1 LRGAELLAEKEIPMK
16 RLLLLVVVLVITLAA
31 PVLSL
36 PPLCSCP
43 SCASNSNPC
52 SLRQGTSYVVT
63 NCGTYFGT
71 YCTHPS

>member
-1 LRGAELLAEKEIPMK
+1 MK
-16 RLLLLVVVLVITLAA
+16 RLLLLVVALVITLAA

-43 SCASNSNPC
+43 YCAANNGPC
-52 SLRQGTSYVVT
+52 SLKQGTGYVVS

-71 YCTHPS
+71 YCTHPN